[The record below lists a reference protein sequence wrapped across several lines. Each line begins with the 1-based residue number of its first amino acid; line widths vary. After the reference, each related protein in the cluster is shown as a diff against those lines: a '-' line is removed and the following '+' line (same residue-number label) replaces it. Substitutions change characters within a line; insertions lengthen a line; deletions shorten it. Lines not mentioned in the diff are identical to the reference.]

1 MTNTGL
7 NVAVTV
13 STDSGMRT
21 KASTVNGADLQR
33 SAHRQVIA
41 VNSGPGTL

>member
-1 MTNTGL
+1 MTNTDL

-13 STDSGMRT
+13 SIDSGMRT

-33 SAHRQVIA
+33 NAHRPVIA
-41 VNSGPGTL
+41 VISGRGIL

>member
-13 STDSGMRT
+13 SIDSGMRT

-41 VNSGPGTL
+41 VISGRGTL

>member
-13 STDSGMRT
+13 SIALGMRT
-21 KASTVNGADLQR
+21 KVNTVNGADTQR
-33 SAHRQVIA
+33 SAHLPAIA
-41 VNSGPGTL
+41 VISGPGTL